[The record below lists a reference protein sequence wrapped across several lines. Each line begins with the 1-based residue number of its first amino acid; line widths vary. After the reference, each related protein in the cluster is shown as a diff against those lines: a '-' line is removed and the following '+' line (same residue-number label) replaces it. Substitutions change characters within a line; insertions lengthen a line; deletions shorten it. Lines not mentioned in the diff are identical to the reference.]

1 MFNKRLREMRMNR
14 KLTHQNL
21 ADSLNMAL
29 RSYPHY
35 EQGTREPSFDMLLRI
50 ADALDVSLD
59 YLFGR
64 SDDPNSHRK

>member
-14 KLTHQNL
+14 KHTQQEL
-21 ADSLNMAL
+21 ADSLHMAL
-29 RSYPHY
+29 RSYQHY

-50 ADALDVSLD
+50 ADTLDVSLD

-64 SDDPNSHRK
+64 SDDPNSHRR